1 MQRRL
6 PYIGVLCCLPLLV
19 QPQLVQAGS
28 AVTVPVAAR
37 DTAAQAKADAQ
48 VVFLVGDLFD
58 FTHGSDHSFPVVA
71 CGRRRKGVPRR
82 VWTVSAASAVFYLP
96 RIT

>member
-37 DTAAQAKADAQ
+37 DTAAQAKADA
-48 VVFLVGDLFD
+48 
-58 FTHGSDHSFPVVA
+58 
-71 CGRRRKGVPRR
+71 RRAEL
-82 VWTVSAASAVFYLP
+82 S
-96 RIT
+96 

>member
-48 VVFLVGDLFD
+48 DVLDKEEEK
-58 FTHGSDHSFPVVA
+58 
-71 CGRRRKGVPRR
+71 RYR
-82 VWTVSAASAVFYLP
+82 
-96 RIT
+96 